1 MDTKTKILYV
11 DDEETHLNLFKL
23 LLSKDYDVLTASNVY
38 KGFKL
43 LDENSDISVIFSD
56 LQMLEI
62 DGIEFISIA
71 KEKYP
76 EKKYII
82 ITSLS
87 IITPR
92 VQQALDTKLILKH
105 LSKPIN
111 LYEVVNAINSHSL

>member
-1 MDTKTKILYV
+1 V
-11 DDEETHLNLFKL
+11 
-23 LLSKDYDVLTASNVY
+23 
-38 KGFKL
+38 
-43 LDENSDISVIFSD
+43 FSD

-76 EKKYII
+76 EKKYFI

-92 VQQALDTKLILKH
+92 VQQALETKLIVKH
-105 LSKPIN
+105 LKKPIN
-111 LYEVVNAINSHSL
+111 LYEVINAINEAINFVS